1 MYWIETKEWEYL
13 TIFNLTNPSILSS
26 RVVNMVFEGL
36 DTHAEITLN
45 GNKIFDTDNMYR
57 IWTADVKNILYTVN
71 NTLSVYFRSAPVHD
85 EEKAA
90 E

>member
-13 TIFNLTNPSILSS
+13 TIFNLTNPSILKS

-45 GNKIFDTDNMYR
+45 GVKVFDTDNMYR
-57 IWTADVKNILYTVN
+57 IYTADVKNILYTVN
-71 NTLSVYFRSAPVHD
+71 NTLSIYFRSAAIHD
-85 EEKAA
+85 
-90 E
+90 